1 MTTHLSS
8 QTVYTL
14 RDEFLTKYPRKYV
27 DDIPDGIQKLVCV
40 LLGTIKDIQEE
51 YGWYYIACCK
61 CNKKVVSKSQSLKD
75 IDVTDNEGGDKLYI
89 YDNENEVE
97 NKKNAIRSGRNQTGS
112 HNDSVDPQVINDIK
126 NLMDICNPLVITYM
140 MARDRFIENNQQ
152 NVKLKLIGRREKD
165 ERTYNLPSASKVAGI
180 VIDDIDAS
188 FDKRDI
194 VVETQSGQL
203 RTTYK

>member
-1 MTTHLSS
+1 
-8 QTVYTL
+8 
-14 RDEFLTKYPRKYV
+14 
-27 DDIPDGIQKLVCV
+27 
-40 LLGTIKDIQEE
+40 
-51 YGWYYIACCK
+51 
-61 CNKKVVSKSQSLKD
+61 
-75 IDVTDNEGGDKLYI
+75 
-89 YDNENEVE
+89 
-97 NKKNAIRSGRNQTGS
+97 SGRNQTGS